1 MQGNAA
7 AYDAAQNAAPE
18 EVSLETL
25 SEDAVKKI
33 MTAYK
38 AGRDVADHYYRATV
52 EPVLIKRYDVY
63 RADVDHYKGKFPR
76 LSELSSWV
84 SRDVKTTIDWIMP
97 SLMEVFTGSDDPV
110 DIAGVNINDD
120 DNARKIQQLISYFV
134 TRKNS
139 FFTFMYNF
147 LRDGLTINMGCA
159 KVYWK
164 REEER
169 QPMEV
174 LADAQMM
181 QMILAGEA
189 AGHIEIKEAV
199 PVTPLGDL
207 LRVTFDV
214 INVKV
219 NQPIIENMSPSEL
232 RFTPEAR
239 DLHQSKFVAQR
250 KVVRGDYLK
259 RMEAQGVYQNVDE
272 AMEKAGEGVRQTPLL
287 DKKHNERIEEMHG
300 RLSDGDNASK
310 EFELYEAYLKV
321 DFNNDGIYE
330 NVIVH
335 AVGDTPLKIQDNVFE
350 MPPFFI
356 FSPEH
361 DAYAIFGE
369 DSITDTLEQL
379 QDLKTALIRQ
389 MIIAVAKN
397 NVPQKFVDEN
407 NVDMDALLEG
417 SEIVPVKNNVPA
429 NQAVF
434 QPPPIQIDGSAMTLV
449 QYAQNEIESQSG
461 STRYNQGLDS
471 SSLNRTA
478 TGISAIMG
486 ASDKKIKLIARLA
499 AETAWIPIVKFLI
512 LLCQKFVDDGQMI
525 RLADENI
532 SIRREEISIDYD
544 LIVNVGRGASSKEI
558 QIQYLMVLINQLY
571 PKLEMIGIVNSE
583 SWYNVTK
590 ELLEV
595 MGIRSTEKYL
605 LDPNGDVF
613 RQQQAQAQQVQQ
625 AAMEKQDALTQAELQ
640 IKQDDVKAKTLA
652 RLSAQFK
659 DLPMDAQIS
668 ALQQLG
674 LSTSPAAMAE
684 KIVRDERLAK
694 SHEKA
699 YQAWREGM
707 GSGWNTATR

>member
-7 AYDAAQNAAPE
+7 AYDAAQNAVPE

-38 AGRDVADHYYRATV
+38 AGRDVADHYYTATV
-52 EPVLIKRYDVY
+52 EPALIRRYDVY
-63 RADVDHYKGKFPR
+63 RADVDHYKEKFPR

-110 DIAGVNINDD
+110 DIAGVNVNDD
-120 DNARKIQQLISYFV
+120 DNAKKIQQLLSYFV

-181 QMILAGEA
+181 QMILVGEA
-189 AGHIEIKEAV
+189 AGQVEIKEAV

-207 LRVTFDV
+207 LRVTFDLV
-214 INVKV
+214 NVKV

-272 AMEKAGEGVRQTPLL
+272 AMEKAGEGIRKTPLL
-287 DKKHNERIEEMHG
+287 DKKHNERMDEMHG

-397 NVPQKFVDEN
+397 NVPQKFVDES

-417 SEIVPVKNNVPA
+417 AEIVPVKNGTSA

-571 PKLEMIGIVNSE
+571 PKLEMIGIVNAE

-684 KIVRDERLAK
+684 KIARDERLAK

>member
-7 AYDAAQNAAPE
+7 AYDAAQNAVPE

-25 SEDAVKKI
+25 SEEAIKKI

-38 AGRDVADHYYRATV
+38 AGRDVADQYYRATV
-52 EPVLIKRYDVY
+52 EPALIKRYDVY
-63 RADVDHYKGKFPR
+63 RADLDHYKDKFPN
-76 LSELSSWV
+76 LSEDSSWV

-110 DIAGVNINDD
+110 DIAGVNVNDD

-189 AGHIEIKEAV
+189 AGQVEIKEAV

-207 LRVTFDV
+207 LRVTFDLV
-214 INVKV
+214 NVKV

-259 RMEAQGVYQNVDE
+259 RMEAQGVYQNVDA
-272 AMEKAGEGVRQTPLL
+272 AMAKAGEGARETPLL
-287 DKKHNERIEEMHG
+287 DKLHNKHIEEMHG

-310 EFELYEAYLKV
+310 EFDLYEAYLKV
-321 DFNNDGIYE
+321 DFNGDGIYE
-330 NVIVH
+330 NIIVH
-335 AVGDTPLKIQDNVFE
+335 AVGDVPLKIQDNVFE

-407 NVDMDALLEG
+407 NVDMDALLERA
-417 SEIVPVKNNVPA
+417 EIVPVKNNVPA

-571 PKLEMIGIVNSE
+571 PKLEMIGIVNAE

-659 DLPMDAQIS
+659 DLPMDAQIA

-684 KIVRDERLAK
+684 KIARDERLAK

>member
-7 AYDAAQNAAPE
+7 AYDAAQNATPE

-38 AGRDVADHYYRATV
+38 AGRDVADQYYRATV
-52 EPVLIKRYDVY
+52 EPALIKRYDVY

-76 LSELSSWV
+76 LSEMSSWV

-110 DIAGVNINDD
+110 DIAGVNVNDD

-189 AGHIEIKEAV
+189 AGQIEIKEAV
-199 PVTPLGDL
+199 SVTPLGDL

-259 RMEAQGVYQNVDE
+259 RMEAQGIYQNVDE

-287 DKKHNERIEEMHG
+287 DKKHNERIEEMQG

-350 MPPFFI
+350 MPPFFV

-361 DAYAIFGE
+361 DCYAIFGE

-397 NVPQKFVDEN
+397 NVPQKFVDERS
-407 NVDMDALLEG
+407 VDMDALLEG
-417 SEIVPVKNNVPA
+417 AEIVPVKNSPA
-429 NQAVF
+429 SQAIF

-499 AETAWIPIVKFLI
+499 AETAWIPIIKFLI

-532 SIRREEISIDYD
+532 AIRREEISIDYD
-544 LIVNVGRGASSKEI
+544 LIVNVGRGASSKEM
-558 QIQYLMVLINQLY
+558 QMQYLMVLINQLY
-571 PKLEMIGIVNSE
+571 PKLEMVGIVNPE

-605 LDPNGDVF
+605 LDPNGEAF
-613 RQQQAQAQQVQQ
+613 QQKQAQAQQMQQ
-625 AAMEKQDALTQAELQ
+625 AAEQKQDALMQAELQ
-640 IKQDDVKAKTLA
+640 LKQDDVKAKTLA

-659 DLPMDAQIS
+659 DLPIDAQIS

-674 LSTSPAAMAE
+674 LSATPESMLE
-684 KIVRDERLAK
+684 KIARDERLAE
-694 SHEKA
+694 SRNRA
-699 YQAWREGM
+699 YQMWNEGRN
-707 GSGWNTATR
+707 GWNQQTR

>member
-18 EVSLETL
+18 EISLETL
-25 SEDAVKKI
+25 PPEAVEKI

-38 AGRDVADHYYRATV
+38 AGRDVADQYYRATV
-52 EPVLIKRYDVY
+52 EPALIKRYDVY
-63 RADVDHYKGKFPR
+63 RADKDHYKEKFPH
-76 LSELSSWV
+76 LSEDSSWV

-110 DIAGVNINDD
+110 DIAGVNVNDD

-189 AGHIEIKEAV
+189 AGQVEIKEAV

-287 DKKHNERIEEMHG
+287 DKKHNERIEEMQG

-321 DFNNDGIYE
+321 DYNNDGIYE

-350 MPPFFI
+350 MPPFFV

-361 DAYAIFGE
+361 DCYAIFGE

-397 NVPQKFVDEN
+397 NVPQKFVDERS
-407 NVDMDALLEG
+407 VDMDALLEG
-417 SEIVPVKNNVPA
+417 AEIVPVKNSPA
-429 NQAVF
+429 SQAIF
-434 QPPPIQIDGSAMTLV
+434 QPPPIQIDSSAMTLV

-499 AETAWIPIVKFLI
+499 AETAWIPIIKFLI

-532 SIRREEISIDYD
+532 AIRREEINIDYD
-544 LIVNVGRGASSKEI
+544 LIVNVGRGASSKEM
-558 QIQYLMVLINQLY
+558 QMQYLMVLINQLY
-571 PKLEMIGIVNSE
+571 PQLEMVGIVNPE

-605 LDPNGDVF
+605 LDPNGEVF
-613 RQQQAQAQQVQQ
+613 RQQQAQAQQMQQ

-652 RLSAQFK
+652 RLSAQFE
-659 DLPMDAQIS
+659 DLPIDAQIS

-674 LSTSPAAMAE
+674 LSATPESMLE
-684 KIVRDERLAK
+684 KIARDERLA
-694 SHEKA
+694 ENRNRA
-699 YQAWREGM
+699 YQAWHEGM
-707 GSGWNTATR
+707 GSGWNQTR

>member
-25 SEDAVKKI
+25 SEEAIKKI

-38 AGRDVADHYYRATV
+38 AGRDVADHYYTATV
-52 EPVLIKRYDVY
+52 EPALIRRYDVY
-63 RADVDHYKGKFPR
+63 RADVDHYRGKFPR

-97 SLMEVFTGSDDPV
+97 SLMEVFVGSDDPV
-110 DIAGVNINDD
+110 DIAGVNVNDD
-120 DNARKIQQLISYFV
+120 DNAKKIQQLLSYFV

-139 FFTFMYNF
+139 FFSFMYNF

-189 AGHIEIKEAV
+189 AGLVEIKEAV

-214 INVKV
+214 VNVKV

-272 AMEKAGEGVRQTPLL
+272 AMEKAGEGIRKTPLL
-287 DKKHNERIEEMHG
+287 DKKHNERMDEMHG

-407 NVDMDALLEG
+407 SVDMDALLEG
-417 SEIVPVKNNVPA
+417 AEIVPVKSNVPA

-571 PKLEMIGIVNSE
+571 PKLEMIGIVNAE

-684 KIVRDERLAK
+684 KIARDERLAK

>member
-25 SEDAVKKI
+25 SEEAIKKI

-38 AGRDVADHYYRATV
+38 TGRDVADHYYTATV
-52 EPVLIKRYDVY
+52 EPALIRRYDVY
-63 RADVDHYKGKFPR
+63 RADVDHYRGKFPR

-84 SRDVKTTIDWIMP
+84 SRDIKTTIDWIMP
-97 SLMEVFTGSDDPV
+97 SLMEVFVGSDDPV
-110 DIAGVNINDD
+110 DIAGVNVNDD
-120 DNARKIQQLISYFV
+120 DNAKKIQQLLSYFV

-189 AGHIEIKEAV
+189 AGQVEIKEAV

-207 LRVTFDV
+207 LRVTFDLV
-214 INVKV
+214 NVKV

-272 AMEKAGEGVRQTPLL
+272 AMGKAGEGIRKTPLL
-287 DKKHNERIEEMHG
+287 DKKHNERMDEMHG

-321 DFNNDGIYE
+321 DFDGDGIYE

-407 NVDMDALLEG
+407 SVDMDALLEG
-417 SEIVPVKNNVPA
+417 AEIVPVKNNIPVS
-429 NQAVF
+429 QAVF

-571 PKLEMIGIVNSE
+571 PKLEMIGIVNAE

-684 KIVRDERLAK
+684 KIARDERLAK

>member
-18 EVSLETL
+18 EISLETL

-38 AGRDVADHYYRATV
+38 AGRDVADQYYRATV
-52 EPVLIKRYDVY
+52 EPALIKRYDVY
-63 RADVDHYKGKFPR
+63 RADVDHYRGKFPR
-76 LSELSSWV
+76 LSEMSSWV

-110 DIAGVNINDD
+110 DIAGVNVNDD

-189 AGHIEIKEAV
+189 AGQVEIKEAV

-207 LRVTFDV
+207 LRVTFDLV
-214 INVKV
+214 NVKV
-219 NQPIIENMSPSEL
+219 NQPVIENMSPSEL

-272 AMEKAGEGVRQTPLL
+272 AMEKAGEGVQQTPLL
-287 DKKHNERIEEMHG
+287 DKKHNERIEEMQG

-361 DAYAIFGE
+361 DCYAIFGE

-407 NVDMDALLEG
+407 NVDMDALLDG
-417 SEIVPVKNNVPA
+417 AEIVPVKNSPA
-429 NQAVF
+429 SQAIF

-532 SIRREEISIDYD
+532 AIRREEISIDYD
-544 LIVNVGRGASSKEI
+544 LIVNVGRGASSKEM
-558 QIQYLMVLINQLY
+558 QMQYLMVLINQLY
-571 PKLEMIGIVNSE
+571 PKLEMVGIVNPE

-605 LDPNGDVF
+605 LDPNGEVF
-613 RQQQAQAQQVQQ
+613 RQQQAQAQQMQQ

-659 DLPMDAQIS
+659 DLPIDAQIS

-674 LSTSPAAMAE
+674 LSATPESMLE
-684 KIVRDERLAK
+684 KIARDERLAEN
-694 SHEKA
+694 HNRA
-699 YQAWREGM
+699 YQAWHEGM

>member
-18 EVSLETL
+18 EISLETL

-38 AGRDVADHYYRATV
+38 AGRDVADQYYRATV
-52 EPVLIKRYDVY
+52 EPALIKRYDVY
-63 RADVDHYKGKFPR
+63 RADKDHYKEKFPR
-76 LSELSSWV
+76 LSEMSSWV

-110 DIAGVNINDD
+110 DIAGVNVNDD

-189 AGHIEIKEAV
+189 AGQVEIKEAV

-214 INVKV
+214 VNVKV

-259 RMEAQGVYQNVDE
+259 RMEAQGVYRNVDE

-287 DKKHNERIEEMHG
+287 DKKHNERIEEMQG

-361 DAYAIFGE
+361 DCYAIFGE

-397 NVPQKFVDEN
+397 NVPQKFVDERS
-407 NVDMDALLEG
+407 VDMDALLEG
-417 SEIVPVKNNVPA
+417 AEIVPVKNSPA
-429 NQAVF
+429 SQAIF

-486 ASDKKIKLIARLA
+486 ASDKKIKLLARLA

-532 SIRREEISIDYD
+532 AIRREEISIDYD
-544 LIVNVGRGASSKEI
+544 LIVNVGRGASSKEM
-558 QIQYLMVLINQLY
+558 QMQYLMVLINQLY
-571 PKLEMIGIVNSE
+571 PKLEMVGIVNPE

-605 LDPNGDVF
+605 LDPNGEVF
-613 RQQQAQAQQVQQ
+613 RQQQAQAQQMQQ

-640 IKQDDVKAKTLA
+640 LKQDDVKTKTLA

-659 DLPMDAQIS
+659 DLPIDAQIS

-674 LSTSPAAMAE
+674 LSATPESMLE
-684 KIVRDERLAK
+684 KIARDERLA
-694 SHEKA
+694 ENRNRA
-699 YQAWREGM
+699 YQAWHEGM
-707 GSGWNTATR
+707 GSGWNQTR

>member
-1 MQGNAA
+1 MTGSAAVFGAAGNA
-7 AYDAAQNAAPE
+7 E
-18 EVSLETL
+18 EENISLETL
-25 SEDAVKKI
+25 SKDAVEKI

-38 AGRDVADHYYRATV
+38 AGRDVADHYYTATV
-52 EPVLIKRYDVY
+52 EPALMRRYDVY
-63 RADVDHYKGKFPR
+63 RSDKQHYREKFKT
-76 LSELSSWV
+76 LSEYSDWV

-110 DIAGVNINDD
+110 DIAGVNVSDD
-120 DNARKIQQLISYFV
+120 DNAKKIQQLISYFV

-139 FFTFMYNF
+139 FFPFMYNF

-164 REEER
+164 RDEER
-169 QPMEV
+169 QEMEV

-181 QMILAGEA
+181 RMMLAGEA
-189 AGHIEIKEAV
+189 QGQVEIKEAV

-214 INVKV
+214 VNVKV
-219 NQPIIENMSPSEL
+219 NQPILENMSPSEL

-239 DLHQSKFVAQR
+239 ELHQCKFVAQR
-250 KVVRGDYLK
+250 KKVRGDYLK
-259 RMEAQGVYQNVDE
+259 RMEAQGVYQNVDA
-272 AMEKAGEGVRQTPLL
+272 AMEKAGEGIRETPLL
-287 DKKHNERIEEMHG
+287 DKLHNKHIEEMYG
-300 RLSDGDNASK
+300 RLSDGDRASK
-310 EFELYEAYLKV
+310 EFDLYEAYLKV
-321 DFNNDGIYE
+321 DFNGDGIYE

-335 AVGDTPLKIQDNVFE
+335 AVGDTPLRIQDNVFE

-361 DAYAIFGE
+361 DPYAVFGE
-369 DSITDTLEQL
+369 DSMTDTLEQL

-397 NVPQKFVDEN
+397 NVPQKFVDEK
-407 NVDMDALLEG
+407 NVDMDAMLEG
-417 SEIVPVKNNVPA
+417 DEIVPVKNGVPA
-429 NQAVF
+429 SQAVF
-434 QPPPIQIDGSAMTLV
+434 QPPPIQIDSSAMTLV

-486 ASDKKIKLIARLA
+486 ASDKKIKLLARLA

-532 SIRREEISIDYD
+532 PIRREEISIDYD
-544 LIVNVGRGASSKEI
+544 LIVNVGRGASSKEM
-558 QIQYLMVLINQLY
+558 QIQYLMVLMQQLY
-571 PKLEMIGIVNSE
+571 PKLEMVGIVNPQ

-605 LDPNGDVF
+605 LDPSGDVF
-613 RQQQAQAQQVQQ
+613 QQQQAQAQQVQQ

-652 RLSAQFK
+652 RLSAKFS
-659 DLPMDAQIS
+659 DLPVDAQIA
-668 ALQQLG
+668 ALSQLG
-674 LSTSPAAMAE
+674 LTTTPAAMAE
-684 KIVRDERLAK
+684 KIARDERLAK

-699 YQAWREGM
+699 YRVWHEGRE
-707 GSGWNTATR
+707 SGWNTATR

>member
-7 AYDAAQNAAPE
+7 AYDAAQNAVPE
-18 EVSLETL
+18 EISLETL

-38 AGRDVADHYYRATV
+38 AGRNVADQYYRATV

-76 LSELSSWV
+76 LSEMSSWV

-110 DIAGVNINDD
+110 DIAGVNVNDD

-181 QMILAGEA
+181 QMILAGVA
-189 AGHIEIKEAV
+189 AGQIEIKEAV
-199 PVTPLGDL
+199 PVTPIGDL

-287 DKKHNERIEEMHG
+287 DKKHNERIEEMQG

-350 MPPFFI
+350 MPPFFV

-361 DAYAIFGE
+361 DCYAIFGE

-397 NVPQKFVDEN
+397 NVPQKFVDERS
-407 NVDMDALLEG
+407 VDMDALLEG
-417 SEIVPVKNNVPA
+417 AEIVPVKSSPA
-429 NQAVF
+429 SQAIF

-499 AETAWIPIVKFLI
+499 AETAWIPIIKFLI

-532 SIRREEISIDYD
+532 AIRREEISIDYD
-544 LIVNVGRGASSKEI
+544 LIVNVGRGASSKEM
-558 QIQYLMVLINQLY
+558 QMQYLMVLINQLY
-571 PKLEMIGIVNSE
+571 PKLEMVGIVNPE

-605 LDPNGDVF
+605 LDPNGEAF
-613 RQQQAQAQQVQQ
+613 QQKQAQAQQMQQ
-625 AAMEKQDALTQAELQ
+625 AAEQKQDALMQAELQ
-640 IKQDDVKAKTLA
+640 LKQDDVKAKTLA

-659 DLPMDAQIS
+659 DLPIDAQIS

-674 LSTSPAAMAE
+674 LSATPESMLE
-684 KIVRDERLAK
+684 KIARDERLAE
-694 SHEKA
+694 SRNRA
-699 YQAWREGM
+699 YQMWNEGRN
-707 GSGWNTATR
+707 GWNQQTR

>member
-18 EVSLETL
+18 EISLETL

-38 AGRDVADHYYRATV
+38 AGRDVADQYYRATV
-52 EPVLIKRYDVY
+52 EPALIKRYDVY

-76 LSELSSWV
+76 LSEMSSWV

-110 DIAGVNINDD
+110 DIAGVNVNDD

-189 AGHIEIKEAV
+189 AGQVEIKEAV

-207 LRVTFDV
+207 LRVTFDLV
-214 INVKV
+214 NVKV
-219 NQPIIENMSPSEL
+219 NQPVIENMSPSEL

-287 DKKHNERIEEMHG
+287 DKKHNERIEEMQG

-361 DAYAIFGE
+361 DCYAIFGE

-397 NVPQKFVDEN
+397 NVPQKFVDERS
-407 NVDMDALLEG
+407 VDMDALLEG
-417 SEIVPVKNNVPA
+417 AEIVPVKNSPA
-429 NQAVF
+429 SQAIF

-499 AETAWIPIVKFLI
+499 GETAWIPIVKFLI
-512 LLCQKFVDDGQMI
+512 LLCQKFVDDGQMV

-532 SIRREEISIDYD
+532 AIRREEISIDYD
-544 LIVNVGRGASSKEI
+544 LIVNVGRGASSKEM
-558 QIQYLMVLINQLY
+558 QMQYLMVLINQLY
-571 PKLEMIGIVNSE
+571 PKLEMVGIVNPE

-605 LDPNGDVF
+605 LDPNGEVF
-613 RQQQAQAQQVQQ
+613 RQQQAQAQQMQQ

-640 IKQDDVKAKTLA
+640 LKQDDVKTKTLA

-659 DLPMDAQIS
+659 DLPIDAQIS

-674 LSTSPAAMAE
+674 LSATPESMLE
-684 KIVRDERLAK
+684 KIARDERLAE
-694 SHEKA
+694 SRNRA
-699 YQAWREGM
+699 YQAWHEGM
-707 GSGWNTATR
+707 GSGWNQTR

>member
-7 AYDAAQNAAPE
+7 AYDAAQNAALE
-18 EVSLETL
+18 EISLETL
-25 SEDAVKKI
+25 SEEAIKKI
-33 MTAYK
+33 MTAFS
-38 AGRDVADHYYRATV
+38 AGRDIADQYYRATV
-52 EPVLIKRYDVY
+52 EPALIKRYDVY

-110 DIAGVNINDD
+110 DIAGVNVNDD

-147 LRDGLTINMGCA
+147 LHDGLTINMGCA

-189 AGHIEIKEAV
+189 AGQVEIKEAV

-259 RMEAQGVYQNVDE
+259 RMETQGVYQNVDE
-272 AMEKAGEGVRQTPLL
+272 AMEKAGEGVRQTSLL
-287 DKKHNERIEEMHG
+287 DRKHNERIAEMHG

-321 DFNNDGIYE
+321 DYNNDGIYE

-335 AVGDTPLKIQDNVFE
+335 VVGDTPLKIQDNVFE

-361 DAYAIFGE
+361 DCYAIFGE

-397 NVPQKFVDEN
+397 NVPQKFVDES

-417 SEIVPVKNNVPA
+417 AEIVPVKNNVPA

-532 SIRREEISIDYD
+532 AIRREEISIDYD

-571 PKLEMIGIVNSE
+571 PKLEMIGIVNAE

-595 MGIRSTEKYL
+595 MGIRSTEKFL
-605 LDPNGDVF
+605 LDPSGAAF
-613 RQQQAQAQQVQQ
+613 RQQQAEAQQMQQ
-625 AAMEKQDALTQAELQ
+625 AAEAKQDALMQAELDL
-640 IKQDDVKAKTLA
+640 KQQDVKAKTLA
-652 RLSAQFK
+652 HLSAQFK

-668 ALQQLG
+668 ALQQIG
-674 LSTSPAAMAE
+674 LSASPDAMAE

-694 SHEKA
+694 SHEKT
-699 YQAWREGM
+699 YQEWREGM

>member
-18 EVSLETL
+18 EISLATL
-25 SEDAVKKI
+25 SPEAVKKI

-38 AGRDVADHYYRATV
+38 AGRDVADHYYTATV
-52 EPVLIKRYDVY
+52 EPALIRRYNVY
-63 RADVDHYKGKFPR
+63 RADTDHYRKKFKT
-76 LSELSSWV
+76 LSAYSDWV

-110 DIAGVNINDD
+110 DIAGVNVNDD
-120 DNARKIQQLISYFV
+120 DNAKKIQQLLSYFV

-189 AGHIEIKEAV
+189 AGQVEIKEAV

-214 INVKV
+214 VNVKV

-239 DLHQSKFVAQR
+239 DLHAAKFVAQR
-250 KVVRGDYLK
+250 KKVRGDYLK
-259 RMEAQGVYQNVDE
+259 RMEAQGVYQNIDA
-272 AMEKAGEGVRQTPLL
+272 AMAKAGEGARKTPLL
-287 DKKHNERIEEMHG
+287 DKLHNKHIEEMHG

-310 EFELYEAYLKV
+310 EFDLYEAYLKV
-321 DFNNDGIYE
+321 DFNGDGIYE
-330 NVIVH
+330 NIIVH
-335 AVGDTPLKIQDNVFE
+335 AVGDVPLKIQDNVFE

-397 NVPQKFVDEN
+397 NVPQKFVDEK
-407 NVDMDALLEG
+407 NVDMDAMLDG
-417 SEIVPVKNNVPA
+417 DEIVPVKNGVPA
-429 NQAVF
+429 SQAVF
-434 QPPPIQIDGSAMTLV
+434 QPPPIQIDSSAMTLV

-525 RLADENI
+525 RLADESI
-532 SIRREEISIDYD
+532 AIRREEISIDYD

-571 PKLEMIGIVNSE
+571 PKLEMIGIVNAE

-605 LDPNGDVF
+605 LDPSGDVF
-613 RQQQAQAQQVQQ
+613 QQQQAQAQQVQQ

-640 IKQDDVKAKTLA
+640 LKQDDVKAKTLA
-652 RLSAQFK
+652 RLSAKFS
-659 DLPMDAQIS
+659 DLPMDAQIA
-668 ALQQLG
+668 ALSQLG

-684 KIVRDERLAK
+684 KIARDERLAK

-699 YQAWREGM
+699 YRAWHEGRE
-707 GSGWNTATR
+707 SGWNTRIR

>member
-18 EVSLETL
+18 EISLETL

-38 AGRDVADHYYRATV
+38 AGRDVADQYYRATV
-52 EPVLIKRYDVY
+52 EPALIRRYDVY
-63 RADVDHYKGKFPR
+63 RADKDHYKGKFPH
-76 LSELSSWV
+76 LSEDSSWV

-110 DIAGVNINDD
+110 DIAGVNVNDD

-189 AGHIEIKEAV
+189 AGQIEIKEAV

-287 DKKHNERIEEMHG
+287 DKKHNERIEEMQG
-300 RLSDGDNASK
+300 RLSDRDNASK

-321 DFNNDGIYE
+321 DYNNDGIYE

-361 DAYAIFGE
+361 DCYAIFGE
-369 DSITDTLEQL
+369 DSITDTIEQL

-397 NVPQKFVDEN
+397 NVPQKFVDERS
-407 NVDMDALLEG
+407 VDMDALLEG
-417 SEIVPVKNNVPA
+417 AEIVPVKNSPA
-429 NQAVF
+429 SQAIF
-434 QPPPIQIDGSAMTLV
+434 QPPPIQIDSSAMTLV

-512 LLCQKFVDDGQMI
+512 LLCQKFVDDGQMV

-532 SIRREEISIDYD
+532 AIRREEISIDYD
-544 LIVNVGRGASSKEI
+544 LIVNVGRGASSKEM
-558 QIQYLMVLINQLY
+558 QMQYLMVLINQLY
-571 PKLEMIGIVNSE
+571 PQLEMVGIVNPE

-605 LDPNGDVF
+605 LDPNGEVF
-613 RQQQAQAQQVQQ
+613 RQQQAQAQQMQQ

-659 DLPMDAQIS
+659 DLPIDAQIS

-674 LSTSPAAMAE
+674 LSATPESMLE
-684 KIVRDERLAK
+684 KISRDERLAE
-694 SHEKA
+694 SRNRA
-699 YQAWREGM
+699 YQMWNEGRN
-707 GSGWNTATR
+707 GWNQTR

>member
-7 AYDAAQNAAPE
+7 AYDAAQNATPE
-18 EVSLETL
+18 EISLETL

-38 AGRDVADHYYRATV
+38 AGRDVADQYYRATV

-76 LSELSSWV
+76 LSEMSSWV

-110 DIAGVNINDD
+110 DIAGVNVNDD

-189 AGHIEIKEAV
+189 AGQVEIKEAV

-287 DKKHNERIEEMHG
+287 DKKHNERIEEMQG

-350 MPPFFI
+350 MPPFFV

-361 DAYAIFGE
+361 DCYAIFGE

-397 NVPQKFVDEN
+397 NVPQKFVDERS
-407 NVDMDALLEG
+407 VDMDALLEG
-417 SEIVPVKNNVPA
+417 AEIVPVKDSPA
-429 NQAVF
+429 SQAIF

-486 ASDKKIKLIARLA
+486 ASDKKIKLVARLA
-499 AETAWIPIVKFLI
+499 AETAWIPIIKFLI

-532 SIRREEISIDYD
+532 AIRREEISIDYD
-544 LIVNVGRGASSKEI
+544 LIVNVGRGASSKEM
-558 QIQYLMVLINQLY
+558 QMQYLMVLINQLY
-571 PKLEMIGIVNSE
+571 PKLEMVGIVNPE

-605 LDPNGDVF
+605 LDPNGEAF
-613 RQQQAQAQQVQQ
+613 QQKQAQAQQMQQ
-625 AAMEKQDALTQAELQ
+625 AAEQKQDALMQAELQ
-640 IKQDDVKAKTLA
+640 LKQDDVKAKTLA

-659 DLPMDAQIS
+659 DLPIDAQIS

-674 LSTSPAAMAE
+674 LSATPESMLE
-684 KIVRDERLAK
+684 KIARDERLAE
-694 SHEKA
+694 SRNRA
-699 YQAWREGM
+699 YQMWNEGRN
-707 GSGWNTATR
+707 GWNQTR

>member
-7 AYDAAQNAAPE
+7 AYDAAQNATPE
-18 EVSLETL
+18 EISLETL

-38 AGRDVADHYYRATV
+38 AGRDVADQYYRATV

-76 LSELSSWV
+76 LSEMSSWV

-110 DIAGVNINDD
+110 DIAGVNVNDD

-164 REEER
+164 RDEER

-189 AGHIEIKEAV
+189 AGQIEIKEAV
-199 PVTPLGDL
+199 SVTPLGDL

-259 RMEAQGVYQNVDE
+259 RMEAQGIYQNVDE

-287 DKKHNERIEEMHG
+287 DKKHNERIEEMQG

-350 MPPFFI
+350 MPPFFV

-361 DAYAIFGE
+361 DCYAIFGE

-397 NVPQKFVDEN
+397 NVPQKFVDERS
-407 NVDMDALLEG
+407 VDMDALLEG
-417 SEIVPVKNNVPA
+417 AEIVPVKNSPA
-429 NQAVF
+429 SQAIF

-499 AETAWIPIVKFLI
+499 AETAWIPIIKFLI

-532 SIRREEISIDYD
+532 AIRREEISIDYD
-544 LIVNVGRGASSKEI
+544 LIVNVGRGASSKEM
-558 QIQYLMVLINQLY
+558 QMQYLMVLINQLY
-571 PKLEMIGIVNSE
+571 PKLEMVGIVNPE

-605 LDPNGDVF
+605 LDPNGEAF
-613 RQQQAQAQQVQQ
+613 QQKQAQAQQMQQ
-625 AAMEKQDALTQAELQ
+625 AAEQKQDALMQAELQ
-640 IKQDDVKAKTLA
+640 LKQDDVKAKTLA

-659 DLPMDAQIS
+659 DLPIDAQIS

-674 LSTSPAAMAE
+674 LSATPESMLE
-684 KIVRDERLAK
+684 KIARDERLAE
-694 SHEKA
+694 SRNRA
-699 YQAWREGM
+699 YQMWNEGRN
-707 GSGWNTATR
+707 GWNQQTR

>member
-38 AGRDVADHYYRATV
+38 AGHDVADHYYRATV

>member
-18 EVSLETL
+18 EISLETL

-38 AGRDVADHYYRATV
+38 AGRDVADQYYRATV
-52 EPVLIKRYDVY
+52 EPALIKRYDVY

-76 LSELSSWV
+76 LSEMSSWV

-110 DIAGVNINDD
+110 DIAGVNVNDD

-189 AGHIEIKEAV
+189 AGQVEIKEAV

-207 LRVTFDV
+207 LRVTFDLV
-214 INVKV
+214 NVKV
-219 NQPIIENMSPSEL
+219 NQPVIENMSPSEL

-287 DKKHNERIEEMHG
+287 DKKHNERIEEMQG

-361 DAYAIFGE
+361 DCYAIFGE

-397 NVPQKFVDEN
+397 NVPQKFVDERS
-407 NVDMDALLEG
+407 VDMDALLEG
-417 SEIVPVKNNVPA
+417 AEIVPVKNSPA
-429 NQAVF
+429 SQAIF

-499 AETAWIPIVKFLI
+499 GETAWIPIVKFLI
-512 LLCQKFVDDGQMI
+512 LLCQKFVDDGQMV

-532 SIRREEISIDYD
+532 AIRREEISIDYD
-544 LIVNVGRGASSKEI
+544 LIVNVGRGASSKEM
-558 QIQYLMVLINQLY
+558 QMQYLMVLINQLY
-571 PKLEMIGIVNSE
+571 PKLEMVGIVNPE

-605 LDPNGDVF
+605 LDPNGEVF
-613 RQQQAQAQQVQQ
+613 RQQQAQAQQMQQ

-640 IKQDDVKAKTLA
+640 LKQDDVKTKTLA

-659 DLPMDAQIS
+659 DLPIDAQIS

-674 LSTSPAAMAE
+674 LSATPESMLE
-684 KIVRDERLAK
+684 KIARDERLA
-694 SHEKA
+694 ENRNRA

-707 GSGWNTATR
+707 GSGWNQTR

>member
-18 EVSLETL
+18 EISLETL

-38 AGRDVADHYYRATV
+38 AGRDVADQYYRATV
-52 EPVLIKRYDVY
+52 EPALIKRYDVY
-63 RADVDHYKGKFPR
+63 RADVDHYRGKFPR
-76 LSELSSWV
+76 LSEMSSWV

-97 SLMEVFTGSDDPV
+97 SLIEVFTGSDDPV
-110 DIAGVNINDD
+110 DIAGVNVNDD

-189 AGHIEIKEAV
+189 AGQVEIKEAV
-199 PVTPLGDL
+199 PVTPLWDL
-207 LRVTFDV
+207 LRVTFDLV
-214 INVKV
+214 NVKV
-219 NQPIIENMSPSEL
+219 NQPVIENMSPSEL

-272 AMEKAGEGVRQTPLL
+272 AMEKAGEGVQQTLLL
-287 DKKHNERIEEMHG
+287 DKKHNERIEEMQG

-361 DAYAIFGE
+361 DCYAIFGE

-397 NVPQKFVDEN
+397 NVPQKFVDERS
-407 NVDMDALLEG
+407 VDMDALLEG
-417 SEIVPVKNNVPA
+417 AEIVPVKNSPA
-429 NQAVF
+429 SQAIF

-532 SIRREEISIDYD
+532 AIRREEISIDYD
-544 LIVNVGRGASSKEI
+544 LIVNVGRGASSKEM
-558 QIQYLMVLINQLY
+558 QMQYLMVLINQLY
-571 PKLEMIGIVNSE
+571 PKLEMVGIVNPE

-605 LDPNGDVF
+605 LDPNGEVF
-613 RQQQAQAQQVQQ
+613 RQQQAQAQQMQQ
-625 AAMEKQDALTQAELQ
+625 AAEQKQDALMQAEFLL
-640 IKQDDVKAKTLA
+640 KQDDVKAKTLA

-659 DLPMDAQIS
+659 DLPIDAQIS

-674 LSTSPAAMAE
+674 LSATPESMLE
-684 KIVRDERLAK
+684 KIARDERLA
-694 SHEKA
+694 ENRNRA
-699 YQAWREGM
+699 YQAWHEGRE
-707 GSGWNTATR
+707 SGWNTATR

>member
-18 EVSLETL
+18 EISLETL

-38 AGRDVADHYYRATV
+38 AGRDVADHYYTATV
-52 EPVLIKRYDVY
+52 EPALIRRYDVY
-63 RADVDHYKGKFPR
+63 RADVDHYKGKFPN
-76 LSELSSWV
+76 LSEDSSWV

-110 DIAGVNINDD
+110 DIAGVNVNDD

-147 LRDGLTINMGCA
+147 LRDGLTINMGCS

-189 AGHIEIKEAV
+189 TGQVEIIEAV

-214 INVKV
+214 VNVKV
-219 NQPIIENMSPSEL
+219 NQPVIENMSPSEL

-259 RMEAQGVYQNVDE
+259 RMEAQGVYQNVDA
-272 AMEKAGEGVRQTPLL
+272 AMEKVGEGIRKTPLL
-287 DKKHNERIEEMHG
+287 DKKHNEHIEDMHG

-350 MPPFFI
+350 MPPFFM

-361 DAYAIFGE
+361 DCYAIFGE

-397 NVPQKFVDEN
+397 NV
-407 NVDMDALLEG
+407 DMDAMLDG
-417 SEIVPVKNNVPA
+417 DEIVPVKNGVPA
-429 NQAVF
+429 SQAVF
-434 QPPPIQIDGSAMTLV
+434 QPPPIQIDSSAMTLV

-532 SIRREEISIDYD
+532 AIRREEISIDYD

-571 PKLEMIGIVNSE
+571 PKLEMIGIVNPE

-605 LDPNGDVF
+605 LDPNGEAF
-613 RQQQAQAQQVQQ
+613 QQQQAQAQQMQQ
-625 AAMEKQDALTQAELQ
+625 AAEQKQDALMQAELQ
-640 IKQDDVKAKTLA
+640 LKQQDAKAKTLA

-659 DLPMDAQIS
+659 DLPIDAQIS

-674 LSTSPAAMAE
+674 LSSSPAAMAE
-684 KIVRDERLAK
+684 KIARDERLAK
-694 SHEKA
+694 SRDKA
-699 YQAWREGM
+699 YLAWNEGRM
-707 GSGWNTATR
+707 NGWNT

>member
-18 EVSLETL
+18 EISLETL

-38 AGRDVADHYYRATV
+38 AGRDVADQYYRATV
-52 EPVLIKRYDVY
+52 EPALIKRYDVY
-63 RADVDHYKGKFPR
+63 RADLDHYKDKFPN
-76 LSELSSWV
+76 LSEDSSWV

-110 DIAGVNINDD
+110 DIAGVNVNDD

-189 AGHIEIKEAV
+189 AGQVEIKEAV

-207 LRVTFDV
+207 LRVKFDLV
-214 INVKV
+214 NVKV

-239 DLHQSKFVAQR
+239 DLHAAKFVAQR
-250 KVVRGDYLK
+250 KNVRGDYLK
-259 RMEAQGVYQNVDE
+259 RMEAQGVYQNVDA
-272 AMEKAGEGVRQTPLL
+272 AMAKAGEGARKTPLL
-287 DKKHNERIEEMHG
+287 DKLHNKHIEEMHG

-310 EFELYEAYLKV
+310 EFDLYEAYLKV
-321 DFNNDGIYE
+321 DFNGDGIYE
-330 NVIVH
+330 NIIVH
-335 AVGDTPLKIQDNVFE
+335 AVGDVPLKIQDNVFE

-356 FSPEH
+356 FSPDH

-407 NVDMDALLEG
+407 NVDMDALLERA
-417 SEIVPVKNNVPA
+417 EIVPVKNGTSA
-429 NQAVF
+429 SQAVF
-434 QPPPIQIDGSAMTLV
+434 QPPPIQIDSSAMTLV

-571 PKLEMIGIVNSE
+571 PKLEMIGIVNAE

-659 DLPMDAQIS
+659 DLPIDAQIS

-684 KIVRDERLAK
+684 KIARDERLAK

>member
-7 AYDAAQNAAPE
+7 AYDAAQNAVPE

-38 AGRDVADHYYRATV
+38 TGRDVADHYYTATV
-52 EPVLIKRYDVY
+52 EPALIRRYDVY
-63 RADVDHYKGKFPR
+63 RADVDHYRGKFPR

-84 SRDVKTTIDWIMP
+84 SRDIKTTIDWIMP
-97 SLMEVFTGSDDPV
+97 SLMEVFVGSDDPV
-110 DIAGVNINDD
+110 DIAGVNVNDD
-120 DNARKIQQLISYFV
+120 DNAKKIQQLLSYFV

-189 AGHIEIKEAV
+189 AGQVEIKEAV

-207 LRVTFDV
+207 LRVTFDLV
-214 INVKV
+214 NVKV

-272 AMEKAGEGVRQTPLL
+272 AMEKAGEGIRKTPLL
-287 DKKHNERIEEMHG
+287 DKKHNERMDEMHG
-300 RLSDGDNASK
+300 CLSDGDNASK

-407 NVDMDALLEG
+407 SVDMDALLEG
-417 SEIVPVKNNVPA
+417 AEIVPVKNNIPA

-571 PKLEMIGIVNSE
+571 PKLEMIGIVNAE

-625 AAMEKQDALTQAELQ
+625 AAMEEQDALTQAELQ

-684 KIVRDERLAK
+684 KIARDERLAK

-699 YQAWREGM
+699 YQAWHEGM

>member
-7 AYDAAQNAAPE
+7 AYDAAQNATPE
-18 EVSLETL
+18 EISLETL

-38 AGRDVADHYYRATV
+38 AGRDVADQYYRATV

-97 SLMEVFTGSDDPV
+97 SLMEVFVGSDDPV
-110 DIAGVNINDD
+110 DIAGVNVNDD
-120 DNARKIQQLISYFV
+120 DNAKKIQQLLSYFV

-181 QMILAGEA
+181 QMVLAGEA
-189 AGHIEIKEAV
+189 AGQVEIKEAV

-207 LRVTFDV
+207 LRVTFDLV
-214 INVKV
+214 NVKV

-272 AMEKAGEGVRQTPLL
+272 AMEKAGEGIRKTPLL
-287 DKKHNERIEEMHG
+287 DKKHNERMDEMHG

-321 DFNNDGIYE
+321 DFNNDGVYE

-350 MPPFFI
+350 MPPFFV

-361 DAYAIFGE
+361 DCYAIFGE

-397 NVPQKFVDEN
+397 NVPQKFVDERS
-407 NVDMDALLEG
+407 VDMDALLEG
-417 SEIVPVKNNVPA
+417 AEIVPVKNSPA
-429 NQAVF
+429 SQAIF

-499 AETAWIPIVKFLI
+499 AETAWIPIIKFLI

-532 SIRREEISIDYD
+532 AIRREEISIDYD
-544 LIVNVGRGASSKEI
+544 LIVNVGRGASSKEM
-558 QIQYLMVLINQLY
+558 QMQYLMVLINQLY
-571 PKLEMIGIVNSE
+571 PKLEMVGIVNPE

-605 LDPNGDVF
+605 LDPNGEAF
-613 RQQQAQAQQVQQ
+613 QQKQAQAQQMQQ
-625 AAMEKQDALTQAELQ
+625 AAEQKQDALMQAELQ
-640 IKQDDVKAKTLA
+640 LKQDDVKAKTLA

-659 DLPMDAQIS
+659 DLPIDAQIS

-674 LSTSPAAMAE
+674 LSATPESMLE
-684 KIVRDERLAK
+684 KIARDERLAK

>member
-18 EVSLETL
+18 EISLETL

-38 AGRDVADHYYRATV
+38 AGRDVADHYYTATV
-52 EPVLIKRYDVY
+52 EPALIRRYDVY
-63 RADVDHYKGKFPR
+63 RADVDHYKEKFPR

-110 DIAGVNINDD
+110 DIAGVNVNDD
-120 DNARKIQQLISYFV
+120 DNAKKIQQLLSYFV

-189 AGHIEIKEAV
+189 TGQVEIKEAV

-207 LRVTFDV
+207 LRVTFDLV
-214 INVKV
+214 NVKV
-219 NQPIIENMSPSEL
+219 NQPVIENMSPSEL

-272 AMEKAGEGVRQTPLL
+272 AMEKAGEGIRKTPLL
-287 DKKHNERIEEMHG
+287 DKKHNERMDEMHG

-335 AVGDTPLKIQDNVFE
+335 AVGDTPLKVQDNVFE

-397 NVPQKFVDEN
+397 NVPQKFVDESS
-407 NVDMDALLEG
+407 VDMDALLDG
-417 SEIVPVKNNVPA
+417 SEIVPVKNNIPA

-512 LLCQKFVDDGQMI
+512 LLCQKFVDDGQMV

-532 SIRREEISIDYD
+532 AIRREEISIDYD
-544 LIVNVGRGASSKEI
+544 LIVNVGRGASSKEM
-558 QIQYLMVLINQLY
+558 QMQYLMVLINQLY
-571 PKLEMIGIVNSE
+571 PQLEMVGIVNPE

-605 LDPNGDVF
+605 LDPNGEVF
-613 RQQQAQAQQVQQ
+613 RQQQAQAQQMQQ

-659 DLPMDAQIS
+659 DLPIDAQIS

-674 LSTSPAAMAE
+674 LSATPESMLE
-684 KIVRDERLAK
+684 KIARDERLA
-694 SHEKA
+694 ENRNRA

-707 GSGWNTATR
+707 GSGWNTATK

>member
-18 EVSLETL
+18 EISLETL

-38 AGRDVADHYYRATV
+38 AGRDVADQYYRATV
-52 EPVLIKRYDVY
+52 EPALIKRYDVY

-76 LSELSSWV
+76 LSEMSSWV

-110 DIAGVNINDD
+110 DIAGVNVNDD

-189 AGHIEIKEAV
+189 AGQVEIKEAV

-207 LRVTFDV
+207 LRVTFDLV
-214 INVKV
+214 NVKV
-219 NQPIIENMSPSEL
+219 NQPVIENMSPSEL

-287 DKKHNERIEEMHG
+287 DKKHNERIEEMQG

-321 DFNNDGIYE
+321 DYNNDGIYE

-361 DAYAIFGE
+361 DCYAIFGE

-397 NVPQKFVDEN
+397 NVPQKFVDERS
-407 NVDMDALLEG
+407 VDMDALLEG
-417 SEIVPVKNNVPA
+417 AEIVPVKNSPA
-429 NQAVF
+429 SQAIF

-499 AETAWIPIVKFLI
+499 GETAWIPIVKFLI
-512 LLCQKFVDDGQMI
+512 LLCQKFVDDGQMV

-532 SIRREEISIDYD
+532 AIRREEISIDYD
-544 LIVNVGRGASSKEI
+544 LIVNVGRGASSKEM
-558 QIQYLMVLINQLY
+558 QMQYLMVLINQLY
-571 PKLEMIGIVNSE
+571 PKLEMVGIVNPE

-605 LDPNGDVF
+605 LDPNGEVF
-613 RQQQAQAQQVQQ
+613 RQQQAQAQQMQQ

-640 IKQDDVKAKTLA
+640 LKQDDVKTKTLA

-659 DLPMDAQIS
+659 DLPIDAQIS

-674 LSTSPAAMAE
+674 LSATPESMLE
-684 KIVRDERLAK
+684 KIARDERLA
-694 SHEKA
+694 ENRNRA

-707 GSGWNTATR
+707 GSGWNQTR

>member
-18 EVSLETL
+18 EISLETL

-38 AGRDVADHYYRATV
+38 AGRDVADQYYRATV
-52 EPVLIKRYDVY
+52 EPALIKRYDVY

-76 LSELSSWV
+76 LSEMSSWV

-110 DIAGVNINDD
+110 DIAGVNVNDD

-189 AGHIEIKEAV
+189 AGQIEIKEAV

-207 LRVTFDV
+207 LRVKFDLV
-214 INVKV
+214 NVKV
-219 NQPIIENMSPSEL
+219 NQPVIENMSPSEL

-287 DKKHNERIEEMHG
+287 DKKHNERIEEMQG

-350 MPPFFI
+350 MPPFFV

-361 DAYAIFGE
+361 DCYAIFGE

-397 NVPQKFVDEN
+397 NVPQKFVDERS
-407 NVDMDALLEG
+407 VDMDALLEG
-417 SEIVPVKNNVPA
+417 AEIVPVKNSPA
-429 NQAVF
+429 SQAIF
-434 QPPPIQIDGSAMTLV
+434 QPPPIQIDSSAMTLV

-499 AETAWIPIVKFLI
+499 AETAWIPIIKFLI

-532 SIRREEISIDYD
+532 AIRREEINIDYD
-544 LIVNVGRGASSKEI
+544 LIVNVGRGASSKEM
-558 QIQYLMVLINQLY
+558 QMQYLMVLINQLY
-571 PKLEMIGIVNSE
+571 PQLEMVGIVNPE

-605 LDPNGDVF
+605 LDPNGEVF
-613 RQQQAQAQQVQQ
+613 RQQQAQAQQMQQ

-640 IKQDDVKAKTLA
+640 IKQDDVKVKTLA

-674 LSTSPAAMAE
+674 LSATPESMLE
-684 KIVRDERLAK
+684 KIARDERLAE
-694 SHEKA
+694 SRNRA
-699 YQAWREGM
+699 YQMWNEGRN
-707 GSGWNTATR
+707 GWNQTR

>member
-18 EVSLETL
+18 EISLETL

-38 AGRDVADHYYRATV
+38 AGRDVADQYYRATV
-52 EPVLIKRYDVY
+52 EPALIKRYDVY

-76 LSELSSWV
+76 LSEMSSWV

-110 DIAGVNINDD
+110 DIAGVNVNDD

-189 AGHIEIKEAV
+189 AGQVEIKEAV

-207 LRVTFDV
+207 LRVTFDLV
-214 INVKV
+214 NVKV
-219 NQPIIENMSPSEL
+219 NQPVIENMSPSEL

-287 DKKHNERIEEMHG
+287 DKKHNERIEEMQG

-321 DFNNDGIYE
+321 DYNNDGIYE

-361 DAYAIFGE
+361 DCYAIFGE

-397 NVPQKFVDEN
+397 NVPQKFVDERS
-407 NVDMDALLEG
+407 VDMDALLEG
-417 SEIVPVKNNVPA
+417 AEIVPVKNSPA
-429 NQAVF
+429 SQAIF

-499 AETAWIPIVKFLI
+499 GETAWIPIVKFLI
-512 LLCQKFVDDGQMI
+512 LLCQKFVDDGQMV

-532 SIRREEISIDYD
+532 AIRREEISIDYD
-544 LIVNVGRGASSKEI
+544 LIVNVGRGASSKEM
-558 QIQYLMVLINQLY
+558 QMQYLMVLINQLY
-571 PKLEMIGIVNSE
+571 PKLEMVGIVNPE

-605 LDPNGDVF
+605 LDPNGEVF
-613 RQQQAQAQQVQQ
+613 RQQQAQAQQMQQ

-640 IKQDDVKAKTLA
+640 LKQDDVKAKTLA

-659 DLPMDAQIS
+659 DLPIDAQIS

-674 LSTSPAAMAE
+674 LSATPESMLE
-684 KIVRDERLAK
+684 KIARDERLAE
-694 SHEKA
+694 SRNRA

-707 GSGWNTATR
+707 GSGWNQTR

>member
-1 MQGNAA
+1 M
-7 AYDAAQNAAPE
+7 
-18 EVSLETL
+18 
-25 SEDAVKKI
+25 
-33 MTAYK
+33 
-38 AGRDVADHYYRATV
+38 
-52 EPVLIKRYDVY
+52 
-63 RADVDHYKGKFPR
+63 
-76 LSELSSWV
+76 
-84 SRDVKTTIDWIMP
+84 
-97 SLMEVFTGSDDPV
+97 
-110 DIAGVNINDD
+110 
-120 DNARKIQQLISYFV
+120 
-134 TRKNS
+134 
-139 FFTFMYNF
+139 
-147 LRDGLTINMGCA
+147 
-159 KVYWK
+159 
-164 REEER
+164 
-169 QPMEV
+169 
-174 LADAQMM
+174 
-181 QMILAGEA
+181 
-189 AGHIEIKEAV
+189 

-207 LRVTFDV
+207 LRVKFDLV
-214 INVKV
+214 NVKV

-239 DLHQSKFVAQR
+239 DLHAAKFVAQR
-250 KVVRGDYLK
+250 KNVRGDYLK
-259 RMEAQGVYQNVDE
+259 RMEAQGVYQNVDA
-272 AMEKAGEGVRQTPLL
+272 AMAKAGEGARKTPLL
-287 DKKHNERIEEMHG
+287 DKLHNKHIEEMHG

-310 EFELYEAYLKV
+310 EFDLYEAYLKV
-321 DFNNDGIYE
+321 DFNGDGIYE
-330 NVIVH
+330 NIIVH
-335 AVGDTPLKIQDNVFE
+335 AVGDVPLKIQDNVFE

-356 FSPEH
+356 FSPDH

-407 NVDMDALLEG
+407 NVDMDALLERA
-417 SEIVPVKNNVPA
+417 EIVPVKNGTSA
-429 NQAVF
+429 SQAVF
-434 QPPPIQIDGSAMTLV
+434 QPPPIQIDSSAMTLV

-571 PKLEMIGIVNSE
+571 PKLEMIGIVNAE

-590 ELLEV
+590 ELLEA

-659 DLPMDAQIS
+659 DLPIDAQIS

-684 KIVRDERLAK
+684 KIARDERLAK

>member
-7 AYDAAQNAAPE
+7 AYSAAQNAMSE
-18 EVSLETL
+18 EISLETL
-25 SEDAVKKI
+25 DADAVKKI
-33 MTAYK
+33 MTAFA
-38 AGRDVADHYYRATV
+38 AGREVADHYYTSTV
-52 EPVLIKRYDVY
+52 EPALLRRYDVY
-63 RADVDHYKGKFPR
+63 RADKKHYRGKFPR
-76 LSELSSWV
+76 LSEFSDWV
-84 SRDVKTTIDWIMP
+84 SRDVKTTVDWMMP
-97 SLMEVFTGSDDPV
+97 SLMEVFTGADDPV
-110 DIAGVNINDD
+110 DITGVNVGDD
-120 DNARKIQQLISYFV
+120 DNARKIQQLLSYFV

-159 KVYWK
+159 KVYWR

-189 AGHIEIKEAV
+189 AGQVEIKEAV

-207 LRVTFDV
+207 LRVTFDLV
-214 INVKV
+214 NVKV

-232 RFTPEAR
+232 RFTPETR
-239 DLHQSKFVAQR
+239 DLHAAKFVAQR

-259 RMEAQGVYQNVDE
+259 RMEEQGVYKNVDA
-272 AMEKAGEGVRQTPLL
+272 AMKKAGGNTTTTPLL
-287 DKKHNERIEEMHG
+287 DKKHNSHIEEMHG
-300 RLSDGDNASK
+300 QLFDGDDASK

-321 DFNNDGIYE
+321 DFNGDGIYE

-335 AVGDTPLKIQDNVFE
+335 AVGDVPLKIQDNVFE

-369 DSITDTLEQL
+369 DSLTDTLEQL

-389 MIIAVAKN
+389 MVIAVAKN
-397 NVPQKFVDEN
+397 NVPQKFVDES
-407 NVDMDALLEG
+407 NVDMDALYEG
-417 SEIVPVKNNVPA
+417 AEIVPVKGGIPPQSVM
-429 NQAVF
+429 F
-434 QPPPIQIDGSAMTLV
+434 QPPPIQMDGSAMTLV
-449 QYAQNEIESQSG
+449 QYAQNEVESQSG

-478 TGISAIMG
+478 AGITAIMG

-512 LLCQKFVDDGQMI
+512 LLCQKFVDDGQI
-525 RLADENI
+525 VRLADENV
-532 SIRREEISIDYD
+532 SIQREEINIDYD
-544 LIVNVGRGASSKEI
+544 LIVNVGRGASTKEM
-558 QIQYLMVLINQLY
+558 QMQYLMVLIHQIY
-571 PKLEMIGIVNSE
+571 PKLEAIGIVNAE

-590 ELLEV
+590 ELLET

-605 LDPNGDVF
+605 LDPNG
-613 RQQQAQAQQVQQ
+613 QEYQMQQAQQMQMQQ
-625 AAMEKQDALTQAELQ
+625 AAQEKQDAMMQAELQ
-640 IKQDDVKAKTLA
+640 LKQDDVKAKTLA

-659 DLPMDAQIS
+659 DLPIDAQIS

-674 LSTSPAAMAE
+674 LSASPASMQE
-684 KIVRDERLAK
+684 KIARDERLAEQ
-694 SHEKA
+694 HNKA
-699 YQAWREGM
+699 VQMWREGRM
-707 GSGWNTATR
+707 NAWNQATR

>member
-18 EVSLETL
+18 EISLETL

-38 AGRDVADHYYRATV
+38 AGRDVADQYYRATV
-52 EPVLIKRYDVY
+52 EPALIKRYDVY
-63 RADVDHYKGKFPR
+63 RADVDHYKEKFPN
-76 LSELSSWV
+76 LSEDSRWV

-110 DIAGVNINDD
+110 DIAGVNVNDD

-189 AGHIEIKEAV
+189 AGQVEIKEAV

-207 LRVTFDV
+207 LRVTFDLV
-214 INVKV
+214 NVKV
-219 NQPIIENMSPSEL
+219 NQPVIENMSPSEL

-287 DKKHNERIEEMHG
+287 DKKHNERIEEMQG

-361 DAYAIFGE
+361 DCYAIFGE

-397 NVPQKFVDEN
+397 NVPQKFVDERS
-407 NVDMDALLEG
+407 VDMDALLEG
-417 SEIVPVKNNVPA
+417 AEIVPVKNSPA
-429 NQAVF
+429 SQAIF

-499 AETAWIPIVKFLI
+499 GETAWIPIVKFLI
-512 LLCQKFVDDGQMI
+512 LLCQKFVDDGQMV

-532 SIRREEISIDYD
+532 AIRREEISIDYD
-544 LIVNVGRGASSKEI
+544 LIVNVGRGASSKEM
-558 QIQYLMVLINQLY
+558 QMQYLMVLINQLY
-571 PKLEMIGIVNSE
+571 PKLEMVGIVNPE

-605 LDPNGDVF
+605 LDPNGEVF
-613 RQQQAQAQQVQQ
+613 RQQQAQAQQMQQ

-640 IKQDDVKAKTLA
+640 LKQDDVKTKTLA

-659 DLPMDAQIS
+659 DLPIDAQIS

-674 LSTSPAAMAE
+674 LSATPESMLE
-684 KIVRDERLAK
+684 KIARDERLA
-694 SHEKA
+694 ENRNRA

-707 GSGWNTATR
+707 GSGWNQTR

>member
-1 MQGNAA
+1 MQGSAA

-18 EVSLETL
+18 EISLETL
-25 SEDAVKKI
+25 SEEAVKKI

-38 AGRDVADHYYRATV
+38 AGRDVADHYHRATV
-52 EPVLIKRYDVY
+52 APVLIKRYDVY
-63 RADVDHYKGKFPR
+63 RADVDHYRKKFKT
-76 LSELSSWV
+76 LSEYSDWV

-110 DIAGVNINDD
+110 DIAGVNVNDD
-120 DNARKIQQLISYFV
+120 DNAKKIQQLLSYFV

-164 REEER
+164 RDEER

-189 AGHIEIKEAV
+189 AGQVEIIEAV

-207 LRVTFDV
+207 LRVRFDV
-214 INVKV
+214 VNVKV
-219 NQPIIENMSPSEL
+219 NQPVIENMSPSEL

-239 DLHQSKFVAQR
+239 DLHQSKFVAQH

-272 AMEKAGEGVRQTPLL
+272 AMEKAGEGIRKTSLL
-287 DKKHNERIEEMHG
+287 DKKHNEHIEDMHG

-350 MPPFFI
+350 MPPFFV

-361 DAYAIFGE
+361 DCYAIFGE

-417 SEIVPVKNNVPA
+417 DEFVPVKNNVPA
-429 NQAVF
+429 SQAVF

-532 SIRREEISIDYD
+532 AIRREEISIDYD
-544 LIVNVGRGASSKEI
+544 LIVNVGRGASSKEM

-571 PKLEMIGIVNSE
+571 PKLEMIGIVNAE

-605 LDPNGDVF
+605 LDPSGEAF
-613 RQQQAQAQQVQQ
+613 QQQQAQAQQMQQ
-625 AAMEKQDALTQAELQ
+625 EAQQKQDALMQAELQ
-640 IKQDDVKAKTLA
+640 LKQQDAKAKTLA

-668 ALQQLG
+668 VLQQLG
-674 LSTSPAAMAE
+674 LSSSHAAMAE
-684 KIVRDERLAK
+684 KIARDERLAK
-694 SHEKA
+694 SRDKV
-699 YQAWREGM
+699 YQAWNEGRM
-707 GSGWNTATR
+707 NGWNTQIR

>member
-7 AYDAAQNAAPE
+7 AYDAAQNAVPE

-38 AGRDVADHYYRATV
+38 AGRDVADQYYRATV
-52 EPVLIKRYDVY
+52 EPALIKRYDVY
-63 RADVDHYKGKFPR
+63 RADLDHYKDKFPN
-76 LSELSSWV
+76 LSEDSSWV

-110 DIAGVNINDD
+110 DIAGVNVNDD

-189 AGHIEIKEAV
+189 AGQVEIKEAV

-214 INVKV
+214 VNVKV

-239 DLHQSKFVAQR
+239 DIHQSKFVAQR

-259 RMEAQGVYQNVDE
+259 RMEAQGVYQNVDA
-272 AMEKAGEGVRQTPLL
+272 AMAKAGEGARETPLL
-287 DKKHNERIEEMHG
+287 DKLHNKHIEEMHG

-310 EFELYEAYLKV
+310 EFDLYEAYLKV
-321 DFNNDGIYE
+321 DFNGDGIYE
-330 NVIVH
+330 NIIVH
-335 AVGDTPLKIQDNVFE
+335 AVGDVPLKIQDNVFE

-407 NVDMDALLEG
+407 NVDMDALLERA
-417 SEIVPVKNNVPA
+417 EIVPVKNNVPA

-571 PKLEMIGIVNSE
+571 PKLEMIGIVNAE

-613 RQQQAQAQQVQQ
+613 RQQQAQSQQVQQ

-659 DLPMDAQIS
+659 DLPMDAQIA

-684 KIVRDERLAK
+684 KIARDERLAK

-699 YQAWREGM
+699 YQAWREGIDRK
-707 GSGWNTATR
+707 SVV

>member
-18 EVSLETL
+18 EISLETL

-38 AGRDVADHYYRATV
+38 AGRDVADQYYRATV
-52 EPVLIKRYDVY
+52 EPALIKRYDVY
-63 RADVDHYKGKFPR
+63 RADVDHYKEKFPN
-76 LSELSSWV
+76 LSEDSRWV

-110 DIAGVNINDD
+110 DIAGVNVNDD

-189 AGHIEIKEAV
+189 AGQVEIKEAV

-207 LRVTFDV
+207 LRVTFDLV
-214 INVKV
+214 NVKV
-219 NQPIIENMSPSEL
+219 NQPVIENMSPSEL

-287 DKKHNERIEEMHG
+287 DKKHNERIEEMQG

-361 DAYAIFGE
+361 DCYAIFGE

-397 NVPQKFVDEN
+397 NVPQKFVDERS
-407 NVDMDALLEG
+407 VDMDALLEG
-417 SEIVPVKNNVPA
+417 AEIVPVKNSPA
-429 NQAVF
+429 SQAIF

-499 AETAWIPIVKFLI
+499 GETAWIPIVKFLI
-512 LLCQKFVDDGQMI
+512 LLCQKFVDDGQMV

-532 SIRREEISIDYD
+532 AIRREEISIDYD
-544 LIVNVGRGASSKEI
+544 LIVNVGRGASSKEM
-558 QIQYLMVLINQLY
+558 QMQYLMVLINQLY
-571 PKLEMIGIVNSE
+571 PKLEMVGIVNPE

-605 LDPNGDVF
+605 LDPNGEVF
-613 RQQQAQAQQVQQ
+613 RQQQAQAQQMQQ

-640 IKQDDVKAKTLA
+640 LKQDDVKTKTLA

-659 DLPMDAQIS
+659 DLPIDAQIS
-668 ALQQLG
+668 ALQQIG
-674 LSTSPAAMAE
+674 LSATPESMLE
-684 KIVRDERLAK
+684 KIARDERLA
-694 SHEKA
+694 ENRNRA

-707 GSGWNTATR
+707 GSGWNQTR

>member
-7 AYDAAQNAAPE
+7 AYDAAQNAVPE

-38 AGRDVADHYYRATV
+38 AGRDVADHYYTATV
-52 EPVLIKRYDVY
+52 EPALIRRYDVY
-63 RADVDHYKGKFPR
+63 RADVDHYREKFPR

-110 DIAGVNINDD
+110 DIAGVNVNDD
-120 DNARKIQQLISYFV
+120 DNAKKIQQLLSYFV

-189 AGHIEIKEAV
+189 AGQVEIKEAV

-207 LRVTFDV
+207 LRVTFDLV
-214 INVKV
+214 NVKV

-272 AMEKAGEGVRQTPLL
+272 AMEKAGEGIRKTPLL
-287 DKKHNERIEEMHG
+287 DKKHNERMDEMHG

-407 NVDMDALLEG
+407 SVDMDALLEG
-417 SEIVPVKNNVPA
+417 AEIVPVKNNIPA
-429 NQAVF
+429 SQAVF
-434 QPPPIQIDGSAMTLV
+434 QPPPIQIDGSAMPLV

-571 PKLEMIGIVNSE
+571 PKLEMIGIVNAE

-684 KIVRDERLAK
+684 KIARDERLAK